1 MLSANQIAAAAR
13 ALDEAERS
21 RVQMGQLSL
30 AHPGLTIDDAYAVQS
45 AWMESKLAAGRKV
58 IGRKIGLTSRA
69 MQSAVNIDEPDYGV
83 LLDDMLFPDGGR
95 IPTDRYIELKIEAE
109 LAFVLKDR
117 VAGPRCTVFD
127 VLNAADYVVPALE
140 ILDARIQRID
150 PASKATRKVVDT
162 IADNAANC
170 GIVLGGRPF
179 RPQDADLRWISAIVS
194 KNGMVEETGVAAGV
208 LNNPA
213 NGIVWLADKLAPRGV
228 VLEPG
233 QVILAGSF
241 IRPIPCSRG
250 DTIHADYG
258 PFGTVSCHFA

>member
-95 IPTDRYIELKIEAE
+95 IPTDRYIEL
-109 LAFVLKDR
+109 
-117 VAGPRCTVFD
+117 
-127 VLNAADYVVPALE
+127 
-140 ILDARIQRID
+140 
-150 PASKATRKVVDT
+150 
-162 IADNAANC
+162 
-170 GIVLGGRPF
+170 
-179 RPQDADLRWISAIVS
+179 
-194 KNGMVEETGVAAGV
+194 
-208 LNNPA
+208 
-213 NGIVWLADKLAPRGV
+213 
-228 VLEPG
+228 
-233 QVILAGSF
+233 
-241 IRPIPCSRG
+241 
-250 DTIHADYG
+250 
-258 PFGTVSCHFA
+258 